1 MGNEYVEQRI
11 IKCRVA
17 GHCDHGSDHHPVET
31 ILNLQPCPYR
41 PEALQP
47 YNYTKTNWK
56 IFEQKLGNY
65 LPILTH
71 FTQPTVE
78 TANQLASDISAAI
91 RQAITETTLWANICS
106 FSKRWWNEELA
117 DLRKQAQRAQKRFN
131 KHSSQEN
138 EEEWKEHRKTYQYK
152 MDECKWSTWQK
163 FISEADD
170 RSIWKIK

>member
-1 MGNEYVEQRI
+1 MGQI
-11 IKCRVA
+11 ITV
-17 GHCDHGSDHHPVET
+17 HPVET
-31 ILNLQPCPYR
+31 ILNLQPCPYG
-41 PEALQP
+41 PEAQQP

-91 RQAITETTLWANICS
+91 RQAITETTPRADICS

-117 DLRKQAQRAQKRFN
+117 DLRKQASELRKDSINTDLKRM
-131 KHSSQEN
+131 
-138 EEEWKEHRKTYQYK
+138 RKNG
-152 MDECKWSTWQK
+152 
-163 FISEADD
+163 
-170 RSIWKIK
+170 RSIEKPTNAKWMNASETHGRNS